1 MDSVIVKKSKIHGKG
16 VFANRDFKK
25 GEVVIKYNLKPL
37 SKQEFDNLPESEKHF
52 TSKEGDKYWLFSTPE
67 RYVNHSCEP
76 NTNPNIKDK
85 FDFAIKDIK
94 KGDEILAD
102 YTKDNVP
109 GLNMKCSCGS
119 KKCKGV
125 ITSNCV

>member
-1 MDSVIVKKSKIHGKG
+1 MDSVVVKKSKIHSKG

-37 SKQEFDNLPESEKHF
+37 TRQEFDNLPESEKHF
-52 TSKEGDKYWLFSTPE
+52 TSKEGDKYWLFSPPE

-76 NTNPNIKDK
+76 NTNPNIKEK
-85 FDFAIKDIK
+85 FDFAIRDIK
-94 KGDEILAD
+94 KGEEILAD

-109 GLNMKCSCGS
+109 GLYMKCNCGS
-119 KKCKGV
+119 KKCKGI
-125 ITSNCV
+125 ITSK